1 MKTAYGDHLTVTLE
15 GHVATVIIDRPPNN
29 HVSVELMADLA
40 DALENLD
47 NSNDCRAVVLASA
60 GKAFCAGAD
69 LVAPD
74 GIAGKGM
81 GGINALYDQAVRLFS
96 VETPIVA
103 AVQGAAVGAGLGLA
117 LVADFRVAAPEA
129 RFTANFVKLGFHP
142 GFGLTHT
149 LPRLIGQQ
157 RANLMFLT
165 GRRVKA
171 EEALA
176 WGLVDEVAP
185 LADLLTSA
193 RALAAEIA
201 ENAPLAV
208 IATRK
213 TLRQGLADAVRAQ
226 TNHEHAEQAILR
238 VTEDFAEGVRAVQ
251 ERRPGRF
258 TGR

>member
-1 MKTAYGDHLTVTLE
+1 MKTAYGDHLTVTLD
-15 GHVATVIIDRPPNN
+15 GHVATVMIDRPPNN

-117 LVADFRVAAPEA
+117 LIADFRVAAPEA

-185 LADLLTSA
+185 LADLLSSA
-193 RALAAEIA
+193 QALAAEIA

-226 TNHEHAEQAILR
+226 TNHEHAEQTILR
-238 VTEDFAEGVRAVQ
+238 ATEDFAEGVRAVQ

>member
-15 GHVATVIIDRPPNN
+15 GHVATVMIDRPPNN

-129 RFTANFVKLGFHP
+129 RFSANFVKLGFHP

-185 LADLLTSA
+185 LANLLRSA
-193 RALAAEIA
+193 QALAAEIA

-226 TNHEHAEQAILR
+226 TNHEHAEQTILR
-238 VTEDFAEGVRAVQ
+238 ATEDFAEGVRAVQ